1 MTWWRDAVVYQIYPR
16 SFCDTNADGV
26 GDLNGVRRRLGYLEW
41 LGVDAIWLSPI
52 FPSPMRDFGYD
63 VADYE
68 DVDPTFGSLED
79 FDLLVRE
86 AHGRGIKLLLDW
98 VPNHTSSEHPWFIDS
113 RSSRRSRHRDW
124 FIWRD
129 AKSDGGL
136 PNNWIHAWS
145 EEPAWTWDE
154 LTGQYYLHMFLADQP
169 DLNWSNSEVRDAM
182 SETLRFWLDRGVDGF
197 RMDVVHG
204 LGKNVD
210 QDDPEELRMLSHTP
224 LNDAAVTHDYLREIR
239 GVLDEYEGDR
249 VSIGEVYLLDPAQV
263 AKYYGHGDELH
274 LSFNF
279 TSLFTPWRASAWLKT
294 IRDTESALGAVSA
307 WPTWVLSNHDNA
319 RVATRLGGQERV
331 RAAMTLLLTLRGT
344 AFLYA
349 GEELGLE
356 DAVVSPERM
365 VDPGG
370 RDGCRAPLPWSAS
383 HDHGWPAGAWL
394 PFAAEA
400 SRMSVESQVDSPG
413 SVLHFTRQL
422 LALRRSSKAL
432 RGGTIENLHADAQVL
447 VFERRCDDECVRVM
461 VNFDATRTPV
471 EATGSSLLFSS
482 VEQPAPGELAPNEAA
497 IFRIV

>member
-1 MTWWRDAVVYQIYPR
+1 
-16 SFCDTNADGV
+16 
-26 GDLNGVRRRLGYLEW
+26 
-41 LGVDAIWLSPI
+41 
-52 FPSPMRDFGYD
+52 
-63 VADYE
+63 
-68 DVDPTFGSLED
+68 
-79 FDLLVRE
+79 
-86 AHGRGIKLLLDW
+86 
-98 VPNHTSSEHPWFIDS
+98 
-113 RSSRRSRHRDW
+113 
-124 FIWRD
+124 
-129 AKSDGGL
+129 
-136 PNNWIHAWS
+136 
-145 EEPAWTWDE
+145 
-154 LTGQYYLHMFLADQP
+154 
-169 DLNWSNSEVRDAM
+169 
-182 SETLRFWLDRGVDGF
+182 
-197 RMDVVHG
+197 
-204 LGKNVD
+204 
-210 QDDPEELRMLSHTP
+210 MLSHTP